1 MAKIMIQEDDEIFG
15 RTKNEM
21 VSCKILIKEG
31 SYTDSFNSSL
41 SKVSGSIGILLLID
55 DNMLVLGKYKKAG
68 YWIIIKS
75 LIGLDP
81 DQLKIMLDL
90 HEKSPRLRLK

>member
-1 MAKIMIQEDDEIFG
+1 MAKIMIREDNEIFG

-31 SYTDSFNSSL
+31 SYTDSYL
-41 SKVSGSIGILLLID
+41 SKVSGSIAILLLID

-90 HEKSPRLRLK
+90 HVKSPRLRLK